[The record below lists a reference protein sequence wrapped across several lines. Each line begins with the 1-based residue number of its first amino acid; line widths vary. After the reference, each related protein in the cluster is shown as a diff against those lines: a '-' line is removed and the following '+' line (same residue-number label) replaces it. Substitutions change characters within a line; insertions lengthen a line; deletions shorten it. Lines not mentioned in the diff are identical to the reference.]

1 MGLIS
6 IHNLNQIDNQL
17 KVIQQFYSLSVDPMP
32 GESLKMRKN

>member
-6 IHNLNQIDNQL
+6 IHNRNQIDNQL
-17 KVIQQFYSLSVDPMP
+17 KVIQQLYSLSADPMP